1 MEEFIVDSLADSDV
15 AVSNYILNYNPAETG
30 PQAYFSSFNLLA
42 SWIDQSL
49 DLYKVN
55 MIFFS
60 FFLSFFFFFKKNT
73 LFLIVNIFFW
83 KKKIEWIKNYIIS
96 NFCTLLSGFDAK
108 RFC

>member
-1 MEEFIVDSLADSDV
+1 LEEFIVDSLADSDV

-60 FFLSFFFFFKKNT
+60 FFLSFFFFFKK
-73 LFLIVNIFFW
+73 IFFFFFFFFFLKKILYSSLLIFFFE
-83 KKKIEWIKNYIIS
+83 KKK
-96 NFCTLLSGFDAK
+96 
-108 RFC
+108 